1 MVLGGGYGAVAGVSL
16 GMQVLLRLGSAG
28 AIGLGASAVIVAG
41 AVGISVGGSTVFV
54 YGAKEAIAA
63 LMATMEFSSAGWYAG
78 HNHRLK
84 LVGGPR
90 IRNGRMEVRDF
101 RLLPIDEPFSEP
113 QVQAMASISMP
124 IIDPRAQEMQRS
136 HAEPCRAAPRHA
148 VAQLQQREAPAISQL
163 CWNPNDSGLPMASKA
178 LKLLSTTAG
187 RRAWLNVNSNK
198 LTYESSVDSARATET
213 VRRYRLAGAYQGTL

>member
-101 RLLPIDEPFSEP
+101 FSVSFPSTNPSVSHKSRPWLPSACPSSTHEPRRCSG
-113 QVQAMASISMP
+113 AMQSL
-124 IIDPRAQEMQRS
+124 
-136 HAEPCRAAPRHA
+136 AELRHA
-148 VAQLQQREAPAISQL
+148 TQCRNFS
-163 CWNPNDSGLPMASKA
+163 
-178 LKLLSTTAG
+178 
-187 RRAWLNVNSNK
+187 NVKHRPFRNCVGIPTIQACQWQAK
-198 LTYESSVDSARATET
+198 PSSS
-213 VRRYRLAGAYQGTL
+213 